1 VLYRARISEHLELT
15 ERFLRRA
22 GYQGYIF
29 DCDGTLADTMPL
41 HYESWLHALR
51 KAGANFEFSWEV
63 FVSRA
68 GMSLENTV
76 FELNQQFRTT
86 MDPHAVAAAQR
97 ERYDLAIDG
106 VSPIVSV
113 VRLAREAHK
122 QRPVSVAS
130 GSVRL
135 HVERT
140 LDAIGVR
147 ELFDVIVTPA
157 DVEHGKPAPDMFLLA
172 AERMQVDPKACLVIE
187 DSELGVVAAERA
199 GMHALYLES
208 ARPSVTQNA
217 P

>member
-1 VLYRARISEHLELT
+1 MVTNDQEAEIGAVQAYNDAI
-15 ERFLRRA
+15 A
-22 GYQGYIF
+22 
-29 DCDGTLADTMPL
+29 LA
-41 HYESWLHALR
+41 H
-51 KAGANFEFSWEV
+51 EV
-63 FVSRA
+63 
-68 GMSLENTV
+68 
-76 FELNQQFRTT
+76 
-86 MDPHAVAAAQR
+86 
-97 ERYDLAIDG
+97 

-172 AERMQVDPKACLVIE
+172 AKRMQVDPKACLVIE